1 MDDSDDSDP
10 SCLFAGAVSKRQQSV
25 EFDAMS
31 ATSAWVT
38 QYLNWCEGG
47 SDESCLPARLGVRT
61 LGSAWRTQT
70 LPRQL
75 RSTGI

>member
-1 MDDSDDSDP
+1 MDDSDDCDP
-10 SCLFAGAVSKRQQSV
+10 SCLFAGAVGDQQHSV

-38 QYLNWCEGG
+38 QYLDWCEGG
-47 SDESCLPARLGVRT
+47 SGESCSPARLSMPALRSG
-61 LGSAWRTQT
+61 WRTKA
-70 LPRQL
+70 LPKQL